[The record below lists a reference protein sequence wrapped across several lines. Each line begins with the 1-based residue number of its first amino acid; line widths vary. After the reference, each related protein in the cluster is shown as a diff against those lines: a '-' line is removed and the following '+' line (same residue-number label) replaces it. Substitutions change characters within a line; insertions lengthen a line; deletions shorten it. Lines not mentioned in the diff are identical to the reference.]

1 MTTVRWNIVGTYI
14 KGKFWPKPALRINIS
29 GYFLMHHTNIFG
41 LEKSYFDA
49 VECMK
54 GQMASSRWFRR
65 QRAGSVSDP
74 MKDSL
79 CKSCVIPV
87 YRVTPPQIMELT
99 VCYEINKNN

>member
-1 MTTVRWNIVGTYI
+1 METYI

-74 MKDSL
+74 TEDSL

-87 YRVTPPQIMELT
+87 CSYPTSNYGVNSMLR
-99 VCYEINKNN
+99 NKQK